1 MKNTA
6 NTETPNAET
15 SVLLRIEGVQTDT
28 DGNTQR
34 SAQEYPARYMARGD
48 SHLLRYMADREEAV
62 LCLSRGKARMQ
73 RGGSGGTDMVFD
85 PLAPST
91 DCAYRTPFG
100 TIPMKVRTR
109 KIVLMGENKRGEEDR
124 TPGLRCR
131 ISYRLIMDGGYEMDC
146 SVTIRLFP
154 QKEGTREKETKA
166 PFPGPDGQ

>member
-48 SHLLRYMADREEAV
+48 SHLLRYRADREEAV

-91 DCAYRTPFG
+91 DCAYRDHPHEG
-100 TIPMKVRTR
+100 PDQ
-109 KIVLMGENKRGEEDR
+109 EDR
-124 TPGLRCR
+124 
-131 ISYRLIMDGGYEMDC
+131 
-146 SVTIRLFP
+146 
-154 QKEGTREKETKA
+154 
-166 PFPGPDGQ
+166 PDGRKQEGGGRQDARAPLQDQLPPDHGRRI